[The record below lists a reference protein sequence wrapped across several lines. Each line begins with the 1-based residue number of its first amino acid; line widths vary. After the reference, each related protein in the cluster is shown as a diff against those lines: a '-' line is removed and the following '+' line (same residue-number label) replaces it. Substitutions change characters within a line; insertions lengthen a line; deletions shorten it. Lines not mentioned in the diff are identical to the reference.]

1 MDDDELFASLIK
13 RLKGTI
19 ITEYSQDTAKATLG
33 RALDQIEN
41 EERKIL
47 RQINN
52 QLFEKGPF
60 AVTVQ
65 KEYDNHRCIIPLG
78 SSLMRKIERECGEGS
93 VVQFGDDKPVMKAVV
108 EKMTWNSLIALDS
121 KKRVSSG
128 THSIRFIY
136 TPKKNQ
142 EVLDYLDAKKLFPP
156 ILLPATAS
164 NQLLDYT
171 HSDKINS
178 IQNRAIVR
186 ALHPTGE
193 RNIPFMIRGPPGTGK
208 TTTLVELL
216 LQIILEPQQ
225 HLIIVCTPSNRAA
238 DNVIERIPVGYAKVL
253 RFHSCSEELKLKNKK
268 GVKGI
273 NYDTTF
279 SVKYDIIVCTI
290 GMLQQLY
297 TKGIPDIKPSHIII
311 DEASMVADTDMI
323 MVLGLLTEDTTFVMF
338 GDEKQLGPVI
348 KPDALR
354 NSYLATSM
362 FERLLKD
369 KLVEWR
375 SSVCLLENYRSAP
388 GIVAPFNNLFY
399 NGELIAKVNKISCR
413 IICTSFDI

>member
-1 MDDDELFASLIK
+1 MDDDALFASLIK
-13 RLKGTI
+13 RLRGTK

-33 RALDQIEN
+33 SALDQIEN

-47 RQINN
+47 GQINN

-60 AVTVQ
+60 TVTVY
-65 KEYDNHRCIIPLG
+65 ENPDGHWCTIPLG
-78 SSLMRKIERECGEGS
+78 STLMRKIERECGEGS

-128 THSIRFIY
+128 PHIIRFIY
-136 TPKKNQ
+136 TPKKNK
-142 EVLDYLDAKKLFPP
+142 EVLDYLDAKMLFPP
-156 ILLPATAS
+156 ISLPATAS
-164 NQLLDYT
+164 NQLLDFT

-186 ALHPTGE
+186 ALHPTGDK
-193 RNIPFMIRGPPGTGK
+193 NIPFMIRGPPGTGK

-216 LQIILEPQQ
+216 LQIIREPQK

-238 DNVIERIPVGYAKVL
+238 DNVIERIPMGYAKVL
-253 RFHSCSEELKLKNKK
+253 RFLSCSEELKLKNKK
-268 GVKGI
+268 RVPGI

-279 SVKYDIIVCTI
+279 SVLYDIIVCTI
-290 GMLQQLY
+290 GMLHHMY
-297 TKGIPDIKPSHIII
+297 SKGIPAEKPTHIII

-323 MVLGLLTEDTTFVMF
+323 MVLGLLTKDTNFVMF

-369 KLVEWR
+369 ILVERR

-399 NGELIAKVNKISCR
+399 NGELIAKVNE
-413 IICTSFDI
+413 